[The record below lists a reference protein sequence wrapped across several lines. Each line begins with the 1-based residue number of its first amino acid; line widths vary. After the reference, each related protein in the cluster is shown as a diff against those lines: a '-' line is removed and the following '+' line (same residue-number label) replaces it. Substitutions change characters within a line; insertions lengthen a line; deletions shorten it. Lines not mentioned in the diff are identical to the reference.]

1 MPLIPGT
8 RDTRDVESLHA
19 ENICST
25 IEAKHVVGAY
35 EIINAFCFFFNCYG
49 KVLPTMG
56 HLALWTSLVSFFVIL
71 VAVPAKASSHQHAR
85 FVFANFVNNT
95 GWSNDGIGRSLC
107 SFACLAVSRRVYQPS
122 SLPFSYPF

>member
-1 MPLIPGT
+1 MNTEQI
-8 RDTRDVESLHA
+8 H
-19 ENICST
+19 ST

-35 EIINAFCFFFNCYG
+35 EVINVFCFLFNCYG

-71 VAVPAKASSHQHAR
+71 VAVPASAPSHQHAR

-95 GWSNDGIGRSLC
+95 GWSNNGIGTLTSLLY
-107 SFACLAVSRRVYQPS
+107 LAPLSTHFT
-122 SLPFSYPF
+122 PFIAEARLLKRL